1 MKRIISLC
9 IIAFLSSCTSFDDA
23 LKTDTVSSLEF
34 KIEASSL
41 VTEIEDI
48 TGLEVNLENYKEN
61 KIYKGKLQGSQI
73 VFNQIIPGLY
83 NLNISGR
90 LLSNSGEQF
99 LMRGAKNN
107 FPIVKSD
114 YLKMDVDGIRISPL
128 VFKEIFYAGTA
139 PFYFRNQFY
148 EIYNNSDQVIYLDH
162 VYFATIAPTK
172 ATTQKPIWPAEDQD
186 KFVYTDRIWK
196 FPGSGADYPLLPG
209 ESCVISQFAANHK
222 LERYNPNSPLDAT
235 ISEFE
240 FNMDNPNFPDQP
252 AIDMEHFYYNGKAV
266 KGSAPQYLTSV
277 FGGAFVLFSV
287 PTDKTYDPINNLQLQ
302 AKDVSSSLNTIYAKI
317 PTSYVLDAV
326 EAGDNENMIVGKRMP
341 SVLDAGMTYVGATY
355 NSKSVV
361 RKKISENADGTPI
374 LQDLNNSSEDFIHG
388 EIPVFRRYGAKVPKW
403 NHTLK

>member
-9 IIAFLSSCTSFDDA
+9 VIAFLSSCTSFDDA
-23 LKTDTVSSLEF
+23 LKTDTVTLVEF
-34 KIEASSL
+34 KIEVSSL
-41 VTEIEDI
+41 VSDIEDVS
-48 TGLEVNLENYKEN
+48 GLEVNLENYKEN
-61 KIYKGKLQGSQI
+61 KIYKGKLKGTQI
-73 VFNQIIPGLY
+73 VFNHVIPGLY

-90 LLSNSGEQF
+90 LSSSNGEQF

-107 FPIVKSD
+107 FPIVKAD
-114 YLKMDVDGIRISPL
+114 YLEVDIDGIRISPL

-148 EIYNNSDQVIYLDH
+148 EIYNNSDQVIYLDQ

-186 KFVYTDRIWK
+186 KFVYTERIWK
-196 FPGSGADYPLLPG
+196 FPGSGTDYPLLPG

-240 FNMDNPNFPDQP
+240 FNMENPNFPDQP
-252 AIDMEHFYYNGKAV
+252 AIDMEHIYYNGKAV

-277 FGGAFVLFSV
+277 FGGAFVLFSI
-287 PTDKTYDPINNLQLQ
+287 PEDKIYDPINNLQLQ
-302 AKDVSSSLNTIYAKI
+302 AKDASSSLNTIYAKI
-317 PTSYVLDAV
+317 PINYVLDAV

-388 EIPVFRRYGAKVPKW
+388 EIPVFRRYGAKMPKW